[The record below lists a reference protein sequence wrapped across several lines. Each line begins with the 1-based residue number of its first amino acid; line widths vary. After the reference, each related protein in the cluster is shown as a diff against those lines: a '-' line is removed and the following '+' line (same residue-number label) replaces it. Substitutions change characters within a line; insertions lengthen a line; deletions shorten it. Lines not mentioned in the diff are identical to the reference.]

1 MRDTNPIFLNNIFGL
16 QDKGEADEDENLIA
30 TSLKWKPKAVTEL
43 SVWTNENDS
52 DTSGTSI
59 SSSEYQT
66 YWWCT
71 VGLHLHY
78 ALCHYIAFV
87 VTFYHLLGAFDVT
100 NLLYSQI
107 CKCKKWVH
115 PHINKIWKCIS
126 DKTTYILLFYHF
138 RYFDNKKSHI
148 QYVELKYCLLIADQA
163 VVEKWERHTD
173 SEKHRTPKDDKEK
186 EDFQLIIPAHTWHCH
201 FSGLAIMGSCISLR
215 VSDCTLLCLLHGFL
229 ANK

>member
-1 MRDTNPIFLNNIFGL
+1 MIPNPIFFFNFGL
-16 QDKGEADEDENLIA
+16 QDKGEADEDETLIT
-30 TSLKWKPKAVTEL
+30 TSLKWKPKAVTGL
-43 SVWTNENDS
+43 SVWTNEKDS
-52 DTSGTSI
+52 ATSGTSI

-107 CKCKKWVH
+107 CKCKKWYRVH

-126 DKTTYILLFYHF
+126 DKTSPICCFTILDILTIKNLSYTV
-138 RYFDNKKSHI
+138 SWTE
-148 QYVELKYCLLIADQA
+148 VLCLLIADQA

-186 EDFQLIIPAHTWHCH
+186 EDLRLIPAHIWHCH
-201 FSGLAIMGSCISLR
+201 FSGLATMG
-215 VSDCTLLCLLHGFL
+215 
-229 ANK
+229 